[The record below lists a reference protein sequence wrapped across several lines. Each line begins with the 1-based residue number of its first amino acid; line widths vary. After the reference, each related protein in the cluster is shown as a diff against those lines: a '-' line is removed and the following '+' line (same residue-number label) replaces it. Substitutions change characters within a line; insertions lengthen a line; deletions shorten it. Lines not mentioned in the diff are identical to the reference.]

1 MTLRTQRINH
11 RCFHR
16 SVTTMAI
23 LSEECRL
30 DFRRLPGPV
39 FDPPRRE
46 TARLVTRWPCLWRNW
61 KTDYLRVSD
70 VTRAGRREPGD
81 EVARPAALSG
91 RWVQANF
98 PEQRLVIEPKKSVS
112 HVWNT
117 KRCTNQCFH
126 NCGMCCLLFLN
137 RYLSSTTPNWSRLPK
152 PIYRSDKGRV
162 FNEWVSTWTSYL
174 ITKVCSDKLKERY
187 ITCNLAKFV
196 PHVFGLFISWHVR
209 TISLKER

>member
-1 MTLRTQRINH
+1 MSL
-11 RCFHR
+11 
-16 SVTTMAI
+16 
-23 LSEECRL
+23 
-30 DFRRLPGPV
+30 G
-39 FDPPRRE
+39 
-46 TARLVTRWPCLWRNW
+46 
-61 KTDYLRVSD
+61 RVGEN
-70 VTRAGRREPGD
+70 AGD

-91 RWVQANF
+91 RWVRAHF

-196 PHVFGLFISWHVR
+196 PPCIWPLYFVTRKNHLFERKVINTANTKRHRWEFFKDSSLLFETHVENMILGSCICLSEFLAWF
-209 TISLKER
+209 

>member
-1 MTLRTQRINH
+1 MSL
-11 RCFHR
+11 
-16 SVTTMAI
+16 
-23 LSEECRL
+23 
-30 DFRRLPGPV
+30 G
-39 FDPPRRE
+39 
-46 TARLVTRWPCLWRNW
+46 
-61 KTDYLRVSD
+61 RVGEN
-70 VTRAGRREPGD
+70 AGD

-91 RWVQANF
+91 RWVRAHF

-196 PHVFGLFISWHVR
+196 SHVFGLFISWHVR

>member
-1 MTLRTQRINH
+1 MSL
-11 RCFHR
+11 
-16 SVTTMAI
+16 
-23 LSEECRL
+23 
-30 DFRRLPGPV
+30 G
-39 FDPPRRE
+39 
-46 TARLVTRWPCLWRNW
+46 
-61 KTDYLRVSD
+61 RVGEN
-70 VTRAGRREPGD
+70 AGD
-81 EVARPAALSG
+81 EVARPATLSG
-91 RWVQANF
+91 RWVRAHF

-209 TISLKER
+209 TNLFERKVINTANTKRHRWEFFKDSSLLFETHVENMILGSCICLSEFLAWF